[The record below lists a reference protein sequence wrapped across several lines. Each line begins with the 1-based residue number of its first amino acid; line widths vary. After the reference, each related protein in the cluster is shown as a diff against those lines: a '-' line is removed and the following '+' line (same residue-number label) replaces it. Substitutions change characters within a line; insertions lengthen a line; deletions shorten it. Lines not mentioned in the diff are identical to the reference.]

1 MTKGLIAQ
9 DRLHASNIYS
19 IIREVL
25 HTIGNIDFQNDFELD
40 RVEKGVP
47 DEELKQYIKKEIRAA
62 HQRKRQPYV
71 DLLNELRM
79 QRSHQS
85 FAA

>member
-1 MTKGLIAQ
+1 MPKHPIVQ
-9 DRLHASNIYS
+9 DCVHAPSIHS

-25 HTIGNIDFQNDFELD
+25 HTLGNIDFKNEFGLD
-40 RVEKGVP
+40 RVDKGVP
-47 DEELKQYIKKEIRAA
+47 DEALKRYIKQHIRAA

-71 DLLNELRM
+71 DLRHELRM
-79 QRSHQS
+79 QRTHPS